1 MTKILIVVDMQND
14 FIDGVLGTRE
24 AAAIVPCVIDK
35 IKHHDGP
42 VLYTRDTHTKEYLKT
57 QEGTK
62 LPVEHCIQGT
72 PGWELQ
78 DEIRAIAEKSGS
90 PIINKVTF
98 EATELIDDLKALS
111 EGERIEEIERVGL
124 CTDICVISNALTI
137 KTFLSETLIRVDASC
152 CAGVTPESH
161 QTALDAM
168 KMCQIEILNE
178 NGRAREKGW
187 NGLLLYLSQ
196 PKMFKNGEKCA
207 IVGICVQSPCPSDRT
222 QRVFSAGR
230 MTAENFKKGS
240 GAGTVRDVSC
250 RMRRWDGWTNN
261 AIPC

>member
-1 MTKILIVVDMQND
+1 MTKILIVVDMQKD
-14 FIDGVLGTRE
+14 FINGVLGTRE
-24 AAAIVPCVIDK
+24 AAAIVPKVIDK

-78 DEIRAIAEKSGS
+78 DEIRAIAEKNGS
-90 PIINKVTF
+90 LVINKGTF
-98 EATELIDDLKALS
+98 GSEALIEQLKAFS
-111 EGERIEEIERVGL
+111 ENERIEGIELVGL
-124 CTDICVISNALTI
+124 CTDICVISNALAI
-137 KTFLSETLIRVDASC
+137 KTFLPETLIKVDAAC

-178 NGRAREKGW
+178 D
-187 NGLLLYLSQ
+187 Q
-196 PKMFKNGEKCA
+196 
-207 IVGICVQSPCPSDRT
+207 
-222 QRVFSAGR
+222 
-230 MTAENFKKGS
+230 
-240 GAGTVRDVSC
+240 
-250 RMRRWDGWTNN
+250 
-261 AIPC
+261 